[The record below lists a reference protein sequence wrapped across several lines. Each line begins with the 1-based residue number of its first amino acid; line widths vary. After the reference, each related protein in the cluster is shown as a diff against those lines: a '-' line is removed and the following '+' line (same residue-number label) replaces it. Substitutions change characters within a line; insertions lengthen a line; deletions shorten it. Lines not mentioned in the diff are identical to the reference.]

1 MLRRDEVVLAYVA
14 LLGREPES
22 EAAIAAH
29 TAAHHD
35 AVSLVESI
43 QRSDEY
49 QLRQRST
56 PAREAP
62 ERDEPRNFNREQL
75 VRLYSELLRR
85 PPESEEAIASH
96 LASHRT
102 AEDFERSV
110 RSSAEF
116 KALQLFSTKRKIQWP
131 ELDAEVANIAR
142 LLKEDPAGAYQQ
154 ALTDFWLEIP
164 PVQASP
170 SSDEYRQWVMSTY
183 AKISDRA
190 TYDVSSEE
198 TDYDLDSYVRKPVPY
213 SGGNAKAIGDM
224 LMALGHVISA
234 MNLKPESSVLEF
246 GFGWGNTTVQLA
258 MSGYKVTGIDIAPN
272 FVEMVR
278 RRTKALDLDAD
289 LRVGSFFDAETIDQQ
304 FDAVLFFECFHH
316 CDDHIRLL
324 RALPRILKP
333 GGKLVLA
340 GETINNSLPY
350 PWGINPDSQAI
361 YCIRQFGWLE
371 LSFRENYILGLLDE
385 LGWAVEKHNFINAM
399 GVTFIATRKPE

>member
-22 EAAIAAH
+22 ETAIAAH
-29 TAAHHD
+29 AAAHHD
-35 AVSLVESI
+35 ALSLLESI
-43 QRSDEY
+43 RSSDEY
-49 QLRQRST
+49 QLRHQPT
-56 PAREAP
+56 LAPAP
-62 ERDEPRNFNREQL
+62 KQDEPRTFTREQL
-75 VRLYSELLRR
+75 IRIFCELLRR

-102 AEDFERSV
+102 AEDFERMV
-110 RSSAEF
+110 RDSAEF
-116 KALQLFSTKRKIQWP
+116 KALQVFSTKRRIQWH
-131 ELDAEVANIAR
+131 EVDAEIANIAR
-142 LLKEDPAGAYQQ
+142 LLKEDPNGAYQE

-164 PVQASP
+164 PIQAPP
-170 SSDEYRQWVMSTY
+170 SSDEYMKWVMSTY
-183 AKISDRA
+183 ARISNRD

-198 TDYDLDSYVRKPVPY
+198 TDYELDSYVRRPVPY
-213 SGGNAKAIGDM
+213 QGGNAQAIGDM
-224 LMALGHVISA
+224 LMAIGHVIHV
-234 MNLKPESSVLEF
+234 MDLKPESSVLEF

-278 RRTKALDLDAD
+278 RRTRALGLEAN

-316 CDDHIRLL
+316 CDDHVRLL
-324 RALPRILKP
+324 KALPKILKP

-340 GETINNSLPY
+340 GETINNALPY

-371 LSFRENYILGLLDE
+371 LSFRENYIFGLLDE
-385 LGWAVEKHNFINAM
+385 LGWSVEKHNFINAI
-399 GVTFIATRKPE
+399 GVTYIATRKPL